1 MNRKKLSSG
10 NIIKNKT
17 QGGRHLG
24 VRDETEMSR
33 VLGSGNVNK
42 EISIKN
48 TSSWKFRVPGG
59 EVGME
64 NKEKKSGSLMAPCDF
79 LKHSSIKTGMQVRG
93 RGTGTSQEEKW
104 SLTKY
109 RHTLGMVAHVFS
121 TCRGRQVFMSSRPSG
136 STEQVLAQPKATQ
149 RNLVSTDKN
158 K

>member
-1 MNRKKLSSG
+1 MKWHWNDRIWNLQKEKQVEKLSRRERKCTSHSDPDKIGTEVLKWMNRKKLLLG

-64 NKEKKSGSLMAPCDF
+64 NKEKKSSSLMAPCDF

-93 RGTGTSQEEKW
+93 GGTGTSQ
-104 SLTKY
+104 
-109 RHTLGMVAHVFS
+109 
-121 TCRGRQVFMSSRPSG
+121 
-136 STEQVLAQPKATQ
+136 
-149 RNLVSTDKN
+149 DKN
-158 K
+158 GA